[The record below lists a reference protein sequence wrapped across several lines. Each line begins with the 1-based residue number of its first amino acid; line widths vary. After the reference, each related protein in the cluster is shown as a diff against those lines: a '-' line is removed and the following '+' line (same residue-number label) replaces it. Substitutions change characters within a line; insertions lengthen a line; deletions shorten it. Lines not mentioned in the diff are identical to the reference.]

1 MKMGFS
7 LVCLVVSGPLVN
19 QGAFCL
25 TWVPIAQV
33 CCAKAASTGF
43 WQRRDKFAEVR
54 HRGSMGH
61 VPEGTGREGVLHFL
75 GVFCGQGWWQGKGQR
90 TVAKATR
97 LSCVWCLGDDPRV
110 CLRGPHPS
118 LWTSGPRTQ
127 EGQSMSAL
135 RGNASGGGNR
145 RGSGKAGIWPPVGLT
160 SRGTL
165 LVSYGC
171 HNM

>member
-7 LVCLVVSGPLVN
+7 LVCLVVRGPLVN

-33 CCAKAASTGF
+33 CCPKAASTGF
-43 WQRRDKFAEVR
+43 WQRRDTFAEVR

-75 GVFCGQGWWQGKGQR
+75 GVFCGQGWWQGRGQR

-97 LSCVWCLGDDPRV
+97 LSCGVWEIIPVSVSEAPTPAFGPLVPGHRRDIPCL
-110 CLRGPHPS
+110 L
-118 LWTSGPRTQ
+118 
-127 EGQSMSAL
+127 
-135 RGNASGGGNR
+135 
-145 RGSGKAGIWPPVGLT
+145 
-160 SRGTL
+160 
-165 LVSYGC
+165 
-171 HNM
+171 